1 MRIQDPSRVTRKKK
15 VKIRPQTT
23 VVVVVLNKPSTK
35 TLWRSGQLWLVVSWC
50 FLIQVAMCSKSVVY
64 GTKKLKGGKEQV
76 KARDWKKKG
85 EFKLREGVQN
95 QPFSNMGYSDT
106 HDTYIHT

>member
-1 MRIQDPSRVTRKKK
+1 
-15 VKIRPQTT
+15 
-23 VVVVVLNKPSTK
+23 
-35 TLWRSGQLWLVVSWC
+35 
-50 FLIQVAMCSKSVVY
+50 MCSKSVVY

-106 HDTYIHT
+106 HDTHTYIHNYIYMIMCIYISLSLC